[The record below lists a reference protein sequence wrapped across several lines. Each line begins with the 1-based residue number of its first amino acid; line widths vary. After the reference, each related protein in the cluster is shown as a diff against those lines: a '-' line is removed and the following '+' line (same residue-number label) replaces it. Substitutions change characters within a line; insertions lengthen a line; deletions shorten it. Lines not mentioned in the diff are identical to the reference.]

1 MRKHRLFPGMLC
13 LVILLAS
20 LAGCA
25 EAPHRSA
32 SPAPAPT
39 WTPAAQPSPEMA
51 AETPG
56 GKTVEPAAQPERT
69 PGSAMQDHAPP
80 TEAET
85 DWSAYF
91 DGING
96 CAVLFDPAENR
107 YQIYR
112 RDLALTRRSPC
123 STFKIISSFVALK
136 HGILD
141 PEDSARSWSGE
152 AFWNRDWNR
161 DIDFF
166 DAFRTSCVW
175 YFRELIDEIGAER
188 MQRELDRLQ
197 YGNCDLSDWAGRL
210 NTNNSNPALTGFWI
224 ESSLLIS
231 PKEQADV
238 MARIFGDRAEGAQ
251 EVREPLQR
259 AMLLTEQED
268 LSLYGKTGMGKRHG
282 VVVDAWYT
290 GFADGFG
297 KRIYFCVYLGETDGR
312 DVSSARAREIAV
324 ALVSDCLRAGRPED
338 P

>member
-39 WTPAAQPSPEMA
+39 WTP
-51 AETPG
+51 
-56 GKTVEPAAQPERT
+56 
-69 PGSAMQDHAPP
+69 
-80 TEAET
+80 
-85 DWSAYF
+85 
-91 DGING
+91 
-96 CAVLFDPAENR
+96 
-107 YQIYR
+107 
-112 RDLALTRRSPC
+112 
-123 STFKIISSFVALK
+123 
-136 HGILD
+136 
-141 PEDSARSWSGE
+141 
-152 AFWNRDWNR
+152 
-161 DIDFF
+161 
-166 DAFRTSCVW
+166 
-175 YFRELIDEIGAER
+175 
-188 MQRELDRLQ
+188 
-197 YGNCDLSDWAGRL
+197 AGRL